1 MCVCVCVYV
10 RGHPC
15 DTQFTKKRCG
25 QRSPGFK
32 MRAAT
37 AATGKRKG
45 GKKNSVTLFIFSFKE
60 QKTVLVFLISFFT
73 FVSLLFV
80 TVVTYRTLKKKTQTT
95 TTEKYFRIF
104 AGSRQW
110 YRSCCSLD
118 AQKEKGKENFT
129 LPWREEATCTCV
141 FLSFFFQGHRLAA
154 QQCTRI
160 YLFFFFYVCI
170 TNQQLT
176 TFKG

>member
-80 TVVTYRTLKKKTQTT
+80 TVVTYRTLKKKLKQQRQKSTSGFLLEVVSGTVVVVRLT
-95 TTEKYFRIF
+95 HKRKREKKI
-104 AGSRQW
+104 SP
-110 YRSCCSLD
+110 YRD
-118 AQKEKGKENFT
+118 ARKRRVPVFFLVFFFKDTLWQHNNAREFT
-129 LPWREEATCTCV
+129 C
-141 FLSFFFQGHRLAA
+141 FSFFMCA
-154 QQCTRI
+154 
-160 YLFFFFYVCI
+160 
-170 TNQQLT
+170 
-176 TFKG
+176 

>member
-141 FLSFFFQGHRLAA
+141 FLSFFFFKDTVWQHNNAREFT
-154 QQCTRI
+154 CFS
-160 YLFFFFYVCI
+160 FFMCA
-170 TNQQLT
+170 
-176 TFKG
+176 